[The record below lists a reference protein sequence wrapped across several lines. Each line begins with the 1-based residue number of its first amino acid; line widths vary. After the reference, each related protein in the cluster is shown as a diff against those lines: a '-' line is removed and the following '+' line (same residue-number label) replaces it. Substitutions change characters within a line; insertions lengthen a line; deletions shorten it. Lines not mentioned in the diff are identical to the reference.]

1 MQELVPSRGQ
11 PTAPAL
17 LYFDPASSASSLE
30 LSYSQLEQQQ
40 DAVARAL
47 LERGVCEGSL
57 VADFCDEGPSLVVA
71 ILGILRAGAA
81 VVPLDPTQPRAR
93 LVTLLDDCHPALAVC
108 AESGRPALASRL
120 ACCLTGS

>member
-1 MQELVPSRGQ
+1 MVPSRGQ

-47 LERGVCEGSL
+47 LERGVCEGS
-57 VADFCDEGPSLVVA
+57 G
-71 ILGILRAGAA
+71 
-81 VVPLDPTQPRAR
+81 
-93 LVTLLDDCHPALAVC
+93 
-108 AESGRPALASRL
+108 
-120 ACCLTGS
+120 